1 MRSILGQEAA
11 NAAKEAAAA
20 AAAAPATSRRGR
32 RSAASRKSPKEE
44 SNKEN
49 REVLIIFISN
59 CHPSDS
65 SVKSHQMFH
74 TVNSSNARSSELGET
89 ESANNVGN

>member
-20 AAAAPATSRRGR
+20 AAAPATSKRGR

-74 TVNSSNARSSELGET
+74 TVNSSNARSSELGDP